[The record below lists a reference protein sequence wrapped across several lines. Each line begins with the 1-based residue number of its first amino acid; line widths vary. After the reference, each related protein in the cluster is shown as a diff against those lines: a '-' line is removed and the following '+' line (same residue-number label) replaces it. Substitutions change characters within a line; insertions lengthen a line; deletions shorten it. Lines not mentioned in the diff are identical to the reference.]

1 MPTQP
6 TQMTVHSAQPYNAE
20 PPRTALAGL
29 DLTPVDAFYH
39 RNHAATMPRP
49 DPAAWTLRVDG
60 LVERPATFSLGCLRA
75 RFREHAEIVTL
86 QCAGNRRAGLAEVA
100 DLPGET
106 PWGPGATG
114 TARWAGVRLADVLR
128 DVGVEADGTD
138 VVLTGA
144 DVSDE
149 PGDPEPYAVSVPLEK
164 ALAPEVLLAWSM
176 NDAPLPAAHGAP
188 VRVVVPGWIG
198 ARSVKWLERVA
209 VADGPA
215 QGHFQAVAYRLLPAD
230 ATPARG
236 RGVPLGAIAVN
247 ADVLA
252 PADGATVRAGP
263 VHITGY
269 ALAGGDRTVVRVDV
283 STDDG
288 TTWAQADLAPAASR
302 WSWRHWHADLDLP
315 PGTTRVVA
323 RAWDSA
329 AGTQPSDPA
338 QLWNPKGYVNNAWAR
353 VTLHAVDRDPG

>member
-1 MPTQP
+1 MSTQP
-6 TQMTVHSAQPYNAE
+6 AEMTVHSAQPYNAE
-20 PPRTALAGL
+20 PARTALAGL
-29 DLTPVDAFYH
+29 DLTPVGAFYH
-39 RNHAATMPRP
+39 RNHAAEIPRL
-49 DPAAWTLRVDG
+49 DPATWTLRVDG
-60 LVERPATFSLGCLRA
+60 LVERPATFSLGHLRQ
-75 RFREHAEIVTL
+75 RFREHAEVVTL
-86 QCAGNRRAGLAEVA
+86 QCAGNRRAGLAEIA

-128 DVGVEADGTD
+128 DVGVEAGATD

-149 PGDPEPYAVSVPLEK
+149 PGDPEPFAVSVPLEK
-164 ALAPEVLLAWSM
+164 GLAPEVLLAWSM
-176 NDAPLPAAHGAP
+176 NDEPLPTAHGAP

-198 ARSVKWLERVA
+198 ARSVKWLERVT
-209 VADGPA
+209 VADAPS

-230 ATPARG
+230 AAPAPG
-236 RGVPLGAIAVN
+236 RGVALGPIAVN

-252 PADGATVRAGP
+252 PADGAEVPAGP
-263 VHITGY
+263 VHVTGY

-288 TTWAQADLAPAASR
+288 ASWAEADLEPQASR
-302 WSWRHWHADLDLP
+302 WSWRHWHAELDLS

-329 AGTQPSDPA
+329 AGVQPSDPA

-353 VTLHAVDRDPG
+353 VTLHAVDHASG